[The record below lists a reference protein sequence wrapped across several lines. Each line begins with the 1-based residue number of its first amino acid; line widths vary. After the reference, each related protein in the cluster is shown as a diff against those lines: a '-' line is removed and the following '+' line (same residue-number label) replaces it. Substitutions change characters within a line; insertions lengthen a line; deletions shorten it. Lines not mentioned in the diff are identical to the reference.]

1 MIAATAKYLSFSIVL
16 VLLCTFVYYY
26 IGYPLVR
33 TDVALLISLYALGFA
48 CFLGLIRLEKT
59 NFFFLAGIAI
69 VWRLVFVG
77 STPNLSQDFYRF
89 IWDGRMLIEGWNPY
103 LYLPNDL
110 MASGT
115 APIAE
120 AQELYQGM
128 GNLSASHYTN
138 YPPINQLCFAI
149 AGLFAGKSIVG
160 SVIVLRLL
168 IILADIG
175 TLYVGKKLLERLGL
189 PIHHIWLYIL
199 NPFIIIEL
207 TGNLHFEGVM
217 IFFLVWSL
225 YLLRKGSWIWA
236 AIVLALS
243 VSVKLIPLIFLPILF
258 QWFAKHKASE
268 ISKKTFPTIWQGSL
282 KLLAFYAIVF
292 GTIIILFLPF
302 LSKQFIENYQQTVGL
317 WFQNFEFN
325 ASLYYIARWI
335 GYETVGWNLIKDIGR
350 VTPILVLIFVAG
362 ISLFRDNSNFQK
374 TLTALLFGLSFY
386 FFTTTT
392 MHPWYLSTLLILSIF
407 TNYRFTLVWSFM
419 IIFSY
424 TAYQNEDY
432 QEQLAFVALEYV
444 FVYGFLAYEVFFRKE
459 KKPELVSM

>member
-1 MIAATAKYLSFSIVL
+1 
-16 VLLCTFVYYY
+16 VYYY